1 MNEQIFMQVRAYL
14 IEPDGTRKL
23 VLERKHNALGS
34 NIIGYYCYWR
44 SHAGTSK
51 PVSHIGYTYGGTEA
65 AWGATSNASASTYST
80 TGAQFVATATWTNA
94 TGSVQTVTKL
104 RLLTNNDVL
113 LALEYG
119 TLSGLSVVVGI
130 GASLEV
136 QWTLIL
142 KQNPTGG
149 TTIPQANFSRVI
161 EYFRAAT
168 TTLAMMTAV
177 FTDNHGT
184 TVTVVMGPPLSGGT
198 TSSTNVVW
206 QFSATAPTGADTLAS
221 IVLKDSAG
229 NTVETKSGLSET
241 WVAGT
246 SITDTL
252 TWTPVTT

>member
-51 PVSHIGYTYGGTEA
+51 PVNHVGYTYGTTEA
-65 AWGATSNASASTYST
+65 YADTSNASASTYST

-94 TGSVQTVTKL
+94 TGASATITKL
-104 RLLTNNDVL
+104 RLLNEVAAATY
-113 LALEYG
+113 LEYG
-119 TLSGLSVVVGI
+119 TLSGLSIVVGI

-168 TTLAMMTAV
+168 TILAMMTAV